1 MDKSQ
6 DITHAKVLI
15 ESAMETASSEAPLL
29 KMKVLKKYTTTAKE
43 IVEQWRKVGIK
54 ADIEE
59 VSTIPDSFQIYL
71 GDFNVPRDPDQYSL
85 WHSNQV
91 NNITRF
97 KNLRIDK
104 LLEDGRRNVDLTD
117 RLQIYTDFQKYLI
130 DESPAAF
137 LYFPITYTFKR
148 N

>member
-1 MDKSQ
+1 M
-6 DITHAKVLI
+6 
-15 ESAMETASSEAPLL
+15 
-29 KMKVLKKYTTTAKE
+29 
-43 IVEQWRKVGIK
+43 
-54 ADIEE
+54 
-59 VSTIPDSFQIYL
+59 STIPDSFQIYL